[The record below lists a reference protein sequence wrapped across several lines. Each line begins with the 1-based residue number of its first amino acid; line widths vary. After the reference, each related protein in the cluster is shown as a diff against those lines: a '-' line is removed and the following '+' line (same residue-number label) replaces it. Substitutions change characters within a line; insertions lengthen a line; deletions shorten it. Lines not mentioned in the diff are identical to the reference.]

1 MGAVI
6 RSKILTTS
14 FRCDGTAKAKANDS
28 QQRRQQAASKQNV
41 YASQHKLNKSS
52 SCRCGLGAGRI
63 GGKETGRIW
72 KGYVH
77 NCCAK
82 LCKKKENSSLRS
94 TQQKHLRRA
103 EYLSLSLYFCLVF
116 ECTKYYV
123 MFSHLEVITLLFI
136 FIFLTERKYIV

>member
-1 MGAVI
+1 MSRRGMQMGRWEDGRGEHYMGAVI
-6 RSKILTTS
+6 RCKILTTS

-28 QQRRQQAASKQNV
+28 QQRRRQQAASKQNV

-52 SCRCGLGAGRI
+52 SCRCGLAEEGVI

-82 LCKKKENSSLRS
+82 LCKKKGELRS
-94 TQQKHLRRA
+94 TQWKHLRRA
-103 EYLSLSLYFCLVF
+103 EYLSLSLSISVQ
-116 ECTKYYV
+116 
-123 MFSHLEVITLLFI
+123 
-136 FIFLTERKYIV
+136 FLSAQNTSII